1 MLKNLNPKSYLS
13 TFFMFSVYLVLINIY
28 ITSLG
33 LMDDFNYTRMNFF
46 RNTPTYFEFIR
57 SDIESGGFRPFLPF
71 QITLNNIGYYLFSVK
86 GYFIFNLVYLFFIL
100 EFFNSMMSKFFHFDK
115 FLYYLIFFSW
125 PYSSDLIIHP
135 SLQEKFI
142 VLLICI
148 FIYSYKNKKPLTSRL
163 TILFIP
169 LIKIQSLIF
178 LPFITS
184 ILKRDKNLKIYVSYF
199 LFSSSLVLFVFF
211 NKSESYFN
219 SQLEFNTIINQIFTS
234 PVNVVNIFLIITAF
248 YIVKI
253 NDLVNKD
260 AFYGLGFSNL
270 FLIIFMSI
278 YRNVGNYL
286 NSINIFFIVIYI
298 LIIYDHLFKIL
309 NSKHLKK
316 LVKFCQILIFTFVII
331 SFTIPRFERMSS
343 IGSVMNYSEENN
355 IEIFYSCLEGVQY
368 LNQFQNNNEFIY
380 VNEFENIVGKE
391 IKFLSDPFACNS
403 IENVIIQ
410 NCKKTDT
417 IDFKFENSMKIIEY
431 QC

>member
-1 MLKNLNPKSYLS
+1 MLKNLNIKSYIS
-13 TFFMFSVYLVLINIY
+13 TFFIFSIYFVLINIY

-46 RNTPTYFEFIR
+46 RNMPSYLNFIK

-86 GYFIFNLVYLFFIL
+86 GYFIFNLIYLFFIL
-100 EFFNSMMSKFFHFDK
+100 EFFYSMMSKFFQFDK
-115 FLYYLIFFSW
+115 LLFYLIFFSW

-142 VLLICI
+142 VLSICV
-148 FIYSYKNKKPLTSRL
+148 FIYSYKNKKVVVSRL

-169 LIKIQSLIF
+169 LVKIQSLIF
-178 LPFITS
+178 IPLVTS
-184 ILKRDKNLKIYVSYF
+184 ILKRDKYLKIYLSYF
-199 LFSSSLVLFVFF
+199 LFSSSIVLFVFF

-219 SQLEFNTIINQIFTS
+219 SRLEFNNIINQIFTL
-234 PVNVVNIFLIITAF
+234 PVNVVNIFLLVIAF
-248 YIVKI
+248 CIVKI
-253 NDLVNKD
+253 NYLENKEV
-260 AFYGLGFSNL
+260 FYGLCLSNL
-270 FLIIFMSI
+270 FLIFFMNI

-286 NSINIFFIVIYI
+286 NSINIFFIVIYV
-298 LIIYDHLFKIL
+298 LIIYNQLFKIL
-309 NSKHLKK
+309 NFKQIKN
-316 LVKFCQILIFTFVII
+316 LVKFSQMLIFTFVII

-343 IGSVMNYSEENN
+343 IDSVLNYSKGDSL
-355 IEIFYSCLEGVQY
+355 EIFYSCLEGVQY
-368 LNQFQNNNEFIY
+368 LNQFQNNNEFVY
-380 VNEFENIVGKE
+380 LDKFENIAEKE
-391 IKFLSDPFACNS
+391 VKFLSDPFACNS

-410 NCKKTDT
+410 NCKKTNT

>member
-100 EFFNSMMSKFFHFDK
+100 EFFYFMVSKFFHFDK
-115 FLYYLIFFSW
+115 FLYYLIVFSW

-142 VLLICI
+142 VLLICV

-184 ILKRDKNLKIYVSYF
+184 LLKRDKNLKIYVSYF
-199 LFSSSLVLFVFF
+199 LFSSSFVLFVFF

-219 SQLEFNTIINQIFTS
+219 SQLELNNIINQIFTS
-234 PVNVVNIFLIITAF
+234 PVNVVNIFLIIAAL

-260 AFYGLGFSNL
+260 AFYGLCLSNL

-298 LIIYDHLFKIL
+298 LIIYNHLFKLL

-316 LVKFCQILIFTFVII
+316 LVKLCQILIFTFVII

-355 IEIFYSCLEGVQY
+355 LEIFYSCLEGVQY

-403 IENVIIQ
+403 IENVIFQ
-410 NCKKTDT
+410 NCKKTNT

>member
-1 MLKNLNPKSYLS
+1 MLKNLNIKSYIS
-13 TFFMFSVYLVLINIY
+13 TFFIFSIYFVLINIY

-46 RNTPTYFEFIR
+46 RNMPSYLNFIK

-86 GYFIFNLVYLFFIL
+86 GYFIFNLIYLFFIL
-100 EFFNSMMSKFFHFDK
+100 EFFYSMMSKFFQFDK
-115 FLYYLIFFSW
+115 LLFYLIFFSW

-142 VLLICI
+142 VLSICV
-148 FIYSYKNKKPLTSRL
+148 FIYSYKNKKAVVSRL

-169 LIKIQSLIF
+169 LVKIQSLIF
-178 LPFITS
+178 IPFITS
-184 ILKRDKNLKIYVSYF
+184 ILKRDKYLKIYLSYF
-199 LFSSSLVLFVFF
+199 LFSSSIVLFVFF

-219 SQLEFNTIINQIFTS
+219 SRLEFNNIINQIFTL
-234 PVNVVNIFLIITAF
+234 PVNVVNIFLLVIAF
-248 YIVKI
+248 CIVKI
-253 NDLVNKD
+253 NYLENKEV
-260 AFYGLGFSNL
+260 FYGLCLSNL
-270 FLIIFMSI
+270 FLIFFMNI

-286 NSINIFFIVIYI
+286 NSINIFFIVIYV
-298 LIIYDHLFKIL
+298 LIIYNQLFKIL
-309 NSKHLKK
+309 NFKQIKN
-316 LVKFCQILIFTFVII
+316 LVKFNQMLIFTFVII

-343 IGSVMNYSEENN
+343 IDSVLNYSKGDSL
-355 IEIFYSCLEGVQY
+355 EIFYSCLEGVQY
-368 LNQFQNNNEFIY
+368 LNQFQNNNEFVY
-380 VNEFENIVGKE
+380 LDKFENISEKE
-391 IKFLSDPFACNS
+391 VKFLSDPFACNS

-410 NCKKTDT
+410 NCKKTNT

>member
-1 MLKNLNPKSYLS
+1 MLKNLNIKSYIS
-13 TFFMFSVYLVLINIY
+13 TFFIFSIYFVLINIY

-46 RNTPTYFEFIR
+46 RNMPSYLNFIK

-86 GYFIFNLVYLFFIL
+86 GYFIFNLIYLFFIL
-100 EFFNSMMSKFFHFDK
+100 EFFYSMMSKFFQFDK
-115 FLYYLIFFSW
+115 LLFYLIFFSW

-142 VLLICI
+142 VLSICV
-148 FIYSYKNKKPLTSRL
+148 FIYSYKNKKVVVSRL

-169 LIKIQSLIF
+169 LVKIQSLIF
-178 LPFITS
+178 IPLVTS
-184 ILKRDKNLKIYVSYF
+184 ILKRDKYLKIYLSYF
-199 LFSSSLVLFVFF
+199 LFSSSIVLFVFF

-219 SQLEFNTIINQIFTS
+219 SRLEFNNIINQIFTL
-234 PVNVVNIFLIITAF
+234 PVNVVNIFLLVIAF
-248 YIVKI
+248 CIVKI
-253 NDLVNKD
+253 NYLENKEV
-260 AFYGLGFSNL
+260 FYGLCLSNL
-270 FLIIFMSI
+270 FLIFFMNI

-286 NSINIFFIVIYI
+286 NSINIFFIVIYV
-298 LIIYDHLFKIL
+298 LIIYNQLFKIL
-309 NSKHLKK
+309 NFKQIKN
-316 LVKFCQILIFTFVII
+316 LVKFSQLLIFTFVII

-343 IGSVMNYSEENN
+343 IDSVLNYSKGDSL
-355 IEIFYSCLEGVQY
+355 EIFYSCLEGVQY
-368 LNQFQNNNEFIY
+368 LNQFQNNNEFVY
-380 VNEFENIVGKE
+380 LDKFENIAEKE
-391 IKFLSDPFACNS
+391 VKFLSDPFACNS

-410 NCKKTDT
+410 NCKKTNT

>member
-1 MLKNLNPKSYLS
+1 M
-13 TFFMFSVYLVLINIY
+13 
-28 ITSLG
+28 
-33 LMDDFNYTRMNFF
+33 
-46 RNTPTYFEFIR
+46 
-57 SDIESGGFRPFLPF
+57 ESGGLRPFLPF

-142 VLLICI
+142 VLSICI
-148 FIYSYKNKKPLTSRL
+148 FIYSYKNKKALTSRL

-184 ILKRDKNLKIYVSYF
+184 LLKRDKYLKIYISYF

-219 SQLEFNTIINQIFTS
+219 SQLEVNNIINQIFTS
-234 PVNVVNIFLIITAF
+234 PVNVINIFLIIVTF
-248 YIVKI
+248 YIVKT
-253 NDLVNKD
+253 NYLVNKGP
-260 AFYGLGFSNL
+260 FYGLCLSNL

-286 NSINIFFIVIYI
+286 NSINIFFIVIYV
-298 LIIYDHLFKIL
+298 LIIYNQLFKIL
-309 NSKHLKK
+309 NFKHLKK
-316 LVKFCQILIFTFVII
+316 LVKFGQILIFTFVII

-343 IGSVMNYSEENN
+343 IGLVMNYSTENN
-355 IEIFYSCLEGVQY
+355 VEIFYSCLEGVQY
-368 LNQFQNNNEFIY
+368 LNQFQNNNEFVY
-380 VNEFENIVGKE
+380 LDEFENIAEKE

-403 IENVIIQ
+403 IENVILQ
-410 NCKKTDT
+410 NCKKTNI

-431 QC
+431 RC

>member
-1 MLKNLNPKSYLS
+1 MLKNLNLKNYLS

-46 RNTPTYFEFIR
+46 RNTPAYYDFIR
-57 SDIESGGFRPFLPF
+57 SDMESGGLRPFLPF

-86 GYFIFNLVYLFFIL
+86 GYFIINLVYLFFIL

-142 VLLICI
+142 VLSICI
-148 FIYSYKNKKPLTSRL
+148 FIYSYKNKKALTSRL

-184 ILKRDKNLKIYVSYF
+184 LLKRDKYLKIYISYF

-219 SQLEFNTIINQIFTS
+219 SQLEFNNIINQIFTS
-234 PVNVVNIFLIITAF
+234 PVNVINIFLIIVTF
-248 YIVKI
+248 YIVKTYY
-253 NDLVNKD
+253 LVNKD
-260 AFYGLGFSNL
+260 PFYGLCLSNL

-286 NSINIFFIVIYI
+286 NSINIFFIVIYV
-298 LIIYDHLFKIL
+298 LIIYNQLFKIL
-309 NSKHLKK
+309 NFKHLKK
-316 LVKFCQILIFTFVII
+316 LVKFGQILIFTFVII

-343 IGSVMNYSEENN
+343 IGLVMNYSAENN
-355 IEIFYSCLEGVQY
+355 VEIFYSCLEGVQY
-368 LNQFQNNNEFIY
+368 LNQFQNNNEFVY
-380 VNEFENIVGKE
+380 LDEFENIAEKE

-403 IENVIIQ
+403 IENVILQ
-410 NCKKTDT
+410 NCKKTNI
-417 IDFKFENSMKIIEY
+417 IDFKFENSMKIVEY
-431 QC
+431 RC

>member
-100 EFFNSMMSKFFHFDK
+100 EFFYFMMSKFFYFDK
-115 FLYYLIFFSW
+115 FLYYLIIFSW

-142 VLLICI
+142 VLLICT

-184 ILKRDKNLKIYVSYF
+184 VLKRDKNLKIYVSYF

-260 AFYGLGFSNL
+260 AFYGLGLSNL